1 MTLLLLVAEGF
12 TNHSQICKHFI
23 ENNNTHIFQL
33 CVCGAVCLLLEAEAQ
48 LRWSTAAAHK
58 QLWDMTKHHHVR
70 IALEVKGMICVMN
83 HTMFLDFNICCC
95 SSPEQA
101 LLPETYV
108 V

>member
-1 MTLLLLVAEGF
+1 MTLLLLVAEGS

-23 ENNNTHIFQL
+23 ENNNTHILQL
-33 CVCGAVCLLLEAEAQ
+33 CVCGAVCLLLKPEAQ
-48 LRWSTAAAHK
+48 LRWSRAAAHK

-70 IALEVKGMICVMN
+70 IVLEVKGMICVMN
-83 HTMFLDFNICCC
+83 HTMFLHFDICCC

-101 LLPETYV
+101 FLAETYV